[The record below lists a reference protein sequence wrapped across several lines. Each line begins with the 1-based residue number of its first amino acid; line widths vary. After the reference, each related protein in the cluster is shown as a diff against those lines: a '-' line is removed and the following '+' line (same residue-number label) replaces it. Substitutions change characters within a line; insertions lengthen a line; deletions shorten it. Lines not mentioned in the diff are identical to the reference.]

1 MIFLNE
7 DGTPLAQFPSS
18 VLNLQTE
25 LKEKIGKQLYLK
37 SLKKF
42 ENTDQPFDERCP
54 VCFEDFED
62 LWSVLQCGHCI
73 CPICIHKLGESATT
87 LCPVCRQNAS
97 FTDALYVDL
106 NTKGIYSTKV
116 YSVVRQLIKIKK
128 EDSSAKS
135 LVFSNKN
142 LDLFKNSNINVL
154 LLPLNEGIN
163 GLNLIEA
170 THILLMEPAL
180 DNSKVLQ
187 AIGCVRRIG
196 QTKKTMVHQFV
207 LENTIEENI
216 HNVYKENPLRSLGDF
231 SVQNLIALC
240 NHG

>member
-1 MIFLNE
+1 MIK
-7 DGTPLAQFPSS
+7 P
-18 VLNLQTE
+18 QTKIE
-25 LKEKIGKQLYLK
+25 L
-37 SLKKF
+37 
-42 ENTDQPFDERCP
+42 R
-54 VCFEDFED
+54 
-62 LWSVLQCGHCI
+62 
-73 CPICIHKLGESATT
+73 
-87 LCPVCRQNAS
+87 
-97 FTDALYVDL
+97 
-106 NTKGIYSTKV
+106 KGIYSTKV

-135 LVFSNKN
+135 LVFSNWTEHLCLLEQALQKNDIAFVNLCCDKHFQKN

-231 SVQNLIALC
+231 SVENLIALC